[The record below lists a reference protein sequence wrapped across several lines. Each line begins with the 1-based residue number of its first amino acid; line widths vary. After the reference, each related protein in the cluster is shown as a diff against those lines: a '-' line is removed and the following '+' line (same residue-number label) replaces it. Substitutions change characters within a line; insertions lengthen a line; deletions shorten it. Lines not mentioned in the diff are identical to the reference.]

1 MTSPYLRKPRRELDD
16 ALKERGLDRVSI
28 GMPDSSDRTDLS
40 PQSSG
45 MGESGWFVLGISAL
59 LVCGAL
65 IAALAMP
72 DPRIATQ
79 TDVEKVYDVSPAA
92 GPASSTGNRY
102 KNFIPY
108 LPDPSM
114 PSVPQAGTLKPLD

>member
-1 MTSPYLRKPRRELDD
+1 
-16 ALKERGLDRVSI
+16 
-28 GMPDSSDRTDLS
+28 
-40 PQSSG
+40 

-108 LPDPSM
+108 LPDPGM

>member
-1 MTSPYLRKPRRELDD
+1 
-16 ALKERGLDRVSI
+16 
-28 GMPDSSDRTDLS
+28 
-40 PQSSG
+40 

-79 TDVEKVYDVSPAA
+79 TDVEKVYDISPAA
-92 GPASSTGNRY
+92 GPAGSTGNRY

-108 LPDPSM
+108 LPDPGM

>member
-1 MTSPYLRKPRRELDD
+1 
-16 ALKERGLDRVSI
+16 
-28 GMPDSSDRTDLS
+28 
-40 PQSSG
+40 

-79 TDVEKVYDVSPAA
+79 TDVEKVYDISPAA
-92 GPASSTGNRY
+92 GPAGSTGSTGNRY

-108 LPDPSM
+108 LPDPGM